1 MFNARN
7 LRKNTMFEFD
17 LATATVFISAP
28 QPGIL
33 CLNSPHKQNVWPKM
47 VLCSTAR
54 PRDIWPLEVRTS
66 QVPGF
71 EDPF

>member
-1 MFNARN
+1 
-7 LRKNTMFEFD
+7 MFEFD

-47 VLCSTAR
+47 VLCSKAR
-54 PRDIWPLEVRTS
+54 PQDMRTL
-66 QVPGF
+66 QKCCFELGF
-71 EDPF
+71 KNVMYADFNGILQ